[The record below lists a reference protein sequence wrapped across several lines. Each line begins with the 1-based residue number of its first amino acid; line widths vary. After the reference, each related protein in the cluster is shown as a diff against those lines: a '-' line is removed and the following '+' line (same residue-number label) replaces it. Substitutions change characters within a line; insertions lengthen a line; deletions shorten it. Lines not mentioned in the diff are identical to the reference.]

1 MNNSVLGK
9 TMGNVKKCKN
19 INYLESKTKLS
30 YKKTIFRKLVN
41 DRNETK

>member
-1 MNNSVLGK
+1 MQKYQLFG
-9 TMGNVKKCKN
+9 
-19 INYLESKTKLS
+19 IKTKLS